1 MHKTMVK
8 KSSEHILKIL
18 KHDCAIVFEPYLI
31 LYDKNNEVQILRL
44 EETGIRKLFQD
55 KASKDW

>member
-1 MHKTMVK
+1 MVK